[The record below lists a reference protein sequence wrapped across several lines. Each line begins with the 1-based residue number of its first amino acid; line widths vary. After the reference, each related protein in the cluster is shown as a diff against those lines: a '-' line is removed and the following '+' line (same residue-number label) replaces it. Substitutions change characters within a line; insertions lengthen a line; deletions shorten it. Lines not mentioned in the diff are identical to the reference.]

1 MNTKTT
7 KCLAAALS
15 LGIGFT
21 VAAPSAFGAIKPA
34 SDSTPVSSTD
44 TKTSLTRE
52 QLQAAIENATNEA
65 AQAKKNLDE
74 KTALLNEAKKT
85 YDKAVSELE
94 AKQAEVK
101 GLETQT
107 AALLQKKEEAEKA
120 VQVAKDKLDK
130 AIKDSG
136 AADELKKLE
145 EAQKVAA
152 KEAEEAAAAERS
164 AQQKLEKAQQEKKL
178 ADEKVAE
185 LEKEVVSATKKIDD
199 AKTRLSQLEQARR
212 RGSIR

>member
-107 AALLQKKEEAEKA
+107 AALLQKKEE
-120 VQVAKDKLDK
+120 
-130 AIKDSG
+130 
-136 AADELKKLE
+136 ELKKPFKL
-145 EAQKVAA
+145 QKISWTKLSRTLVPLTSL
-152 KEAEEAAAAERS
+152 RS
-164 AQQKLEKAQQEKKL
+164 
-178 ADEKVAE
+178 
-185 LEKEVVSATKKIDD
+185 
-199 AKTRLSQLEQARR
+199 
-212 RGSIR
+212 